1 MNKEYSAE
9 KELAMLKALP
19 VQKRL
24 EILEERVLDLESLII
39 QLNTT
44 LKSFNTN
51 IHK

>member
-24 EILEERVLDLESLII
+24 EILEKRVLDLELLII
-39 QLNTT
+39 QLSKI
-44 LKSFNTN
+44 L
-51 IHK
+51 